1 MVRFHHTMDTNTV
14 RVLRVAVEGKL
25 VGYLVVRREKEKGRE
40 KVSVKEVGEQRRGV
54 EREERGGR
62 GVTGSGKEKS
72 ARH

>member
-1 MVRFHHTMDTNTV
+1 MDTNTV
-14 RVLRVAVEGKL
+14 RVLGVAVEGKL

-54 EREERGGR
+54 ERDERGGR
-62 GVTGSGKEKS
+62 RVTGSEEEKS

>member
-1 MVRFHHTMDTNTV
+1 MDTNTV
-14 RVLRVAVEGKL
+14 GVLGVAVEGKL

-62 GVTGSGKEKS
+62 GVTGSGEEKS